1 MYENSG
7 DIEQPKLQTLN
18 DIITSEIT
26 NTSFKFK
33 LSPDFFQKVLD
44 CEIDLKEKFNPKI
57 FFELI
62 NHYSKV
68 IEYYESINDPKFLIY
83 NSALNYLFEQ
93 PEAKKF
99 MEGKDLGKEFRKK
112 EIMKRFKQYESLITE
127 EKVKVFIEKKAN
139 SNTIKSSIENL
150 FNKDIDKQTISFK
163 KKMEEKRLKYNEKYK
178 DREKAKYE
186 NNNNS
191 DINNNEIQTNNEN
204 EVKIAKN
211 GKNNLDIEDNEKSKE
226 NENKI
231 KEEKTNETD
240 DFKFDG
246 ILNIEDI
253 EEQEEISEID
263 FNIDDV
269 VELVN
274 IAKEENKENKKIEN
288 NSNKSNI
295 EENSDS
301 KEVSNANSNK
311 NNYCLKKSLKMT
323 NKTRFFDKMN
333 DNFDNYFK
341 GYYDYFINNNLE
353 LIIKD
358 FEYNENEIS
367 KKINESS
374 VNYFTQIRDME
385 CLLDNKDNEES
396 YKKEIG
402 NIIKQLKEEQKDNV
416 DKILSESEAKIKK
429 MNIKYLINNS
439 ILKEKFKLDITKLLN
454 SFLFK

>member
-1 MYENSG
+1 MM
-7 DIEQPKLQTLN
+7 IKN
-18 DIITSEIT
+18 D
-26 NTSFKFK
+26 
-33 LSPDFFQKVLD
+33 KV
-44 CEIDLKEKFNPKI
+44 
-57 FFELI
+57 
-62 NHYSKV
+62 V
-68 IEYYESINDPKFLIY
+68 
-83 NSALNYLFEQ
+83 
-93 PEAKKF
+93 
-99 MEGKDLGKEFRKK
+99 
-112 EIMKRFKQYESLITE
+112 
-127 EKVKVFIEKKAN
+127 
-139 SNTIKSSIENL
+139 
-150 FNKDIDKQTISFK
+150 
-163 KKMEEKRLKYNEKYK
+163 
-178 DREKAKYE
+178 
-186 NNNNS
+186 
-191 DINNNEIQTNNEN
+191 
-204 EVKIAKN
+204 
-211 GKNNLDIEDNEKSKE
+211 
-226 NENKI
+226 
-231 KEEKTNETD
+231 
-240 DFKFDG
+240 
-246 ILNIEDI
+246 
-253 EEQEEISEID
+253 
-263 FNIDDV
+263 
-269 VELVN
+269 
-274 IAKEENKENKKIEN
+274 

-429 MNIKYLINNS
+429 MNFKYLINNS